1 MSVRTGITSLVVTMV
16 LLTSAVS
23 VLATPVLSQL
33 SQVTDQPFY
42 DVSSYTYYPQPA
54 IAGQSTTLSV
64 SIVNVTQD
72 SQIRPAAGET
82 VTFSLENPVGIIG
95 HAVTDSNGIASI
107 NYTFS
112 SPGTHTL
119 YFSTRSGNSFKNETV
134 KNGTITVT
142 GNTNTS
148 SAAVAGSASAT
159 AAGNATTMLVD
170 GYNPRL
176 PGFEALYAVAGLLA
190 VAYLV
195 MRRRK

>member
-1 MSVRTGITSLVVTMV
+1 MSVRTGITSFVVTMV
-16 LLTSAVS
+16 LLTTAVL

-119 YFSTRSGNSFKNETV
+119 YFATRSGNSFKNET
-134 KNGTITVT
+134 ITVT
-142 GNTNTS
+142 GSTNTPS
-148 SAAVAGSASAT
+148 PAGTGSTSAT